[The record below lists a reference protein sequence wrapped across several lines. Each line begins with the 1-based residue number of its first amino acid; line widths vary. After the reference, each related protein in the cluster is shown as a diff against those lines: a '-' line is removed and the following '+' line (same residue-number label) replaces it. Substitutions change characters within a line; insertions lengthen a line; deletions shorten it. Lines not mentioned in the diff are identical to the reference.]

1 MKQTAQKAKIGI
13 MERPPIVV
21 VMGHIDHGKTTLLDF
36 IRKTKV
42 AEKESGGITQHIGA
56 YEAEHKGK
64 KITFI
69 DTPGH
74 EAFSEMRKRGAKVAD
89 IAILVVSAEDSV
101 KQQTK
106 EAIATIQEAGIPFV
120 AVINKIDKTNA
131 DANRTKKD
139 LADNGVLVEE
149 YGGEIPVV
157 EISAKFGKNIDS
169 LLDTLLI
176 LAELEELKW
185 NPDLP
190 ASGLVIE
197 SHTDPRRGKA
207 ATLLL
212 NDGILKR
219 GNFLVIKN
227 SVTPIRVLENF
238 RGESID
244 EATASMPAV
253 ISNLSD
259 AAPLGETFRVFAI
272 KSEAEESTGLMEA
285 ANIPKE
291 QAVEETRPML
301 NIILKTDVSG
311 SEEAIAGILARLQFA
326 KAGVRVIKS
335 ETGDVNESDVKTA
348 KGARNVIITTFRVR
362 APQGLKEL
370 ADREGVTI
378 ISHDVIYDLEED
390 IKKEMVKLVPGE
402 IKRIDTGRA
411 KILAFFKKEKNKQIV
426 GGKVLEGVLKRGARF
441 EIERNKTIIGSGKI
455 FGLQREKRE
464 AEEIKEGFE
473 FGMLTDAVIGI
484 SEGDILFIFEE
495 EKMEPSLI

>member
-1 MKQTAQKAKIGI
+1 MANPTKKTKKKETN
-13 MERPPIVV
+13 ERPPIVV

-74 EAFSEMRKRGAKVAD
+74 EAFAEMRKRGAKVAD

-120 AVINKIDKTNA
+120 VAINKIDKPNA
-131 DANRTKKD
+131 DTNRTKKD

-149 YGGEIPVV
+149 YGGKVPAV
-157 EISAKFGKNIDS
+157 EISAKSGKNVDS
-169 LLDTLLI
+169 LLDDLLI

-185 NPDLP
+185 DP
-190 ASGLVIE
+190 ASMASGIVIE

-212 NDGILKR
+212 ADGIIRR
-219 GNFLVIKN
+219 GEFLVIKN

-253 ISNLSD
+253 IFNLSD
-259 AAPLGETFRVFAI
+259 TAPLGE
-272 KSEAEESTGLMEA
+272 
-285 ANIPKE
+285 
-291 QAVEETRPML
+291 
-301 NIILKTDVSG
+301 
-311 SEEAIAGILARLQFA
+311 
-326 KAGVRVIKS
+326 
-335 ETGDVNESDVKTA
+335 
-348 KGARNVIITTFRVR
+348 
-362 APQGLKEL
+362 
-370 ADREGVTI
+370 
-378 ISHDVIYDLEED
+378 
-390 IKKEMVKLVPGE
+390 
-402 IKRIDTGRA
+402 
-411 KILAFFKKEKNKQIV
+411 AF
-426 GGKVLEGVLKRGARF
+426 KVLPTK
-441 EIERNKTIIGSGKI
+441 
-455 FGLQREKRE
+455 
-464 AEEIKEGFE
+464 AE
-473 FGMLTDAVIGI
+473 
-484 SEGDILFIFEE
+484 SE
-495 EKMEPSLI
+495 